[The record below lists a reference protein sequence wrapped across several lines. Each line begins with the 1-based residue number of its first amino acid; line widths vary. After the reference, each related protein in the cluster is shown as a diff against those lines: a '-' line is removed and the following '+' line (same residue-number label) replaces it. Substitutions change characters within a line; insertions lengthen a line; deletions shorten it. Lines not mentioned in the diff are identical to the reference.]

1 MSPIFTFIVVVLG
14 LLAIANIIVG
24 VANDAINF
32 MNAAWGSRVA
42 RYRTILIVAS
52 AGILIGTLTSNG
64 MMEVARSGVF
74 YPENFTFPEVMTLFL
89 GMMLGNVILFN
100 IFNTLGLPTS
110 TTVSMVFGLLGAALA
125 VAGYKIYISPE
136 IGINSLSHY
145 VNSGKAMVI
154 ISGILSSVVIA
165 FATGITLMYISRII
179 FSFRYAKMIKRLG
192 ALWCGISVTGI
203 IYFALFKGLNNSGLI
218 PDDFNTFVHNHTF
231 IFLCLLWLAVSLVLW
246 LLQLLRVNIM
256 KVTILSGTFA
266 LALAFAGND
275 LVNFI
280 GVPIAGYDSYQIARA
295 AGDETIY
302 MTALAQPATANFT
315 LLIVAGIIMVVTLFL
330 SKEARHV
337 AQTELSL
344 SSQNEEQERFNSTL
358 ISRGLVRMALIMNKW
373 YTHYVPHRLQQ
384 AIDKRFEPLPPE
396 ERNTEASFD
405 LIRAI
410 VNLTSSAVLISIATS
425 LKLPLSTT
433 YVVFMV
439 SMGSSLA
446 DRAWGRESAVYR
458 ITGVMTVISGWFITA
473 FVALLISSIFTLIL
487 LIGGWVAV
495 ILASGIGIY
504 SVVRSFTFRQKQ
516 SKKAKARQEKKLTIS
531 KTDTTEDILYNCI
544 EEVCRTMEEISRI
557 YNRTL
562 VAVFKEN
569 RKVLREMVTES
580 NTLYEEAHTR
590 KYEVINTLRKLEKNH
605 INSGHFYVQVVDY
618 LSEVTKALIHITR
631 PAFDHIDNNH
641 TGLTK
646 EQVADLMRVNDGVDE
661 IFTHINE
668 MMRSKDFTDLDKVL
682 EMRDRLFDTIVAAI
696 KSQLRRMDEKS
707 STKACLLY
715 LSILN
720 ETKSMVLQARNLLKA
735 QSYFLKNKD
744 E

>member
-1 MSPIFTFIVVVLG
+1 MSPIFTFIVIVLA

-24 VANDAINF
+24 VANDAVNF

-42 RYRTILIVAS
+42 TYRTILIVA
-52 AGILIGTLTSNG
+52 AVGIIIGTLTSNG

-110 TTVSMVFGLLGAALA
+110 TTVSMVFGLLGAAIT
-125 VAGYKIYISPE
+125 VTVYKIYVSPDISIE
-136 IGINSLSHY
+136 SFSHY
-145 VNSGKAMVI
+145 VNSGKTMI
-154 ISGILSSVVIA
+154 IIAGILFSVVIA
-165 FATGITLMYISRII
+165 FVTGITMMYISRLI
-179 FSFRYAKMIKRLG
+179 FSFRYNKMMRRLG
-192 ALWCGISVTGI
+192 FLWCGVSLTAIV
-203 IYFALFKGLNNSGLI
+203 YFAFFKGLNNSGLI
-218 PDDFNTFVHNHTF
+218 SEEVN
-231 IFLCLLWLAVSLVLW
+231 SLVSNHMFFFLLILW
-246 LLQLLRVNIM
+246 IIVSGILRLLQFLRVNIM

-280 GVPIAGYDSYQIARA
+280 GVPIAGYDSYEIARA

-302 MTALAQPATANFT
+302 MTALAQPAKANFT
-315 LLIVAGIIMVVTLFL
+315 LLVISGIIMVVTLFI
-330 SKEARHV
+330 SKDARHV

-358 ISRGLVRMALIMNKW
+358 ISRGLVRLALIMSKW
-373 YTHYVPHRLQQ
+373 YSHCVPVHLQKS
-384 AIDKRFEPLPPE
+384 IDKRFEPLPPE
-396 ERNTEASFD
+396 ERTEAPFD
-405 LIRAI
+405 LVRGI
-410 VNLTSSAVLISIATS
+410 VNLTSAAVLISIATS

-473 FVALLISSIFTLIL
+473 LAALIISSLFTIIL
-487 LIGGWVAV
+487 LLGGWIAV
-495 ILASGIGIY
+495 LVASGVGVY
-504 SVVRSFTFRQKQ
+504 SVVRSFTFQKAQ
-516 SKKAKARQEKKLTIS
+516 AKKVAARRERKPLIS
-531 KTDTTEDILYNCI
+531 QTDTAEDVLYHCVD
-544 EEVCRTMEEISRI
+544 EVCRVMEEVSRI

-569 RKVLREMVTES
+569 RRVLHDMLDEATA
-580 NTLYEEAHTR
+580 LYEEARAR
-590 KYEVINTLRKLEKNH
+590 KYGVVNQLRKLQKSH

-618 LSEVTKALIHITR
+618 LSEVTKALMYITR

-646 EQVADLMRVNDGVDE
+646 EQIADLMTVDDGVDE
-661 IFTHINE
+661 VFDQINE
-668 MMRSKDFTDLDKVL
+668 MTRTRNFSNFDKVL
-682 EMRDRLFDTIVAAI
+682 E
-696 KSQLRRMDEKS
+696 
-707 STKACLLY
+707 
-715 LSILN
+715 
-720 ETKSMVLQARNLLKA
+720 
-735 QSYFLKNKD
+735 
-744 E
+744 

>member
-1 MSPIFTFIVVVLG
+1 MSPIFTFIVIVLG

-52 AGILIGTLTSNG
+52 VGILIGTLTSNG

-74 YPENFTFPEVMTLFL
+74 YPENFTFSEVMMLFL

-125 VAGYKIYISPE
+125 VTGYKTYISPE
-136 IGINSLSHY
+136 IGIQDISRY

-154 ISGILSSVVIA
+154 ISGILSSVIIA
-165 FATGITLMYISRII
+165 FTTGITLMYLSRII

-218 PDDFNTFVHNHTF
+218 PADFNAFVHEHTF
-231 IFLCLLWLAVSLVLW
+231 MFLSLLWLAVSFLLW
-246 LLQLLRVNIM
+246 ILQLLQVNIM
-256 KVTILSGTFA
+256 KLTILSGTFA

-280 GVPIAGYDSYQIARA
+280 GVPIAGYDSYEIARA
-295 AGDETIY
+295 AGNENIY
-302 MTALAQPATANFT
+302 MSALAQPATANFT
-315 LLIVAGIIMVVTLFL
+315 LLIIAGIVMVITLFL

-373 YTHYVPHRLQQ
+373 YTSYVPARIQQ
-384 AIDKRFEPLPPE
+384 AIDKRFEPLPQE
-396 ERNTEASFD
+396 ERTDASFD

-458 ITGVMTVISGWFITA
+458 ITGVMTVISGWFLTA
-473 FVALLISSIFTLIL
+473 FVALLISSVFTLIL

-504 SVVRSFTFRQKQ
+504 SVVRSFTFRKVQ
-516 SKKAKARQEKKLTIS
+516 SKKAKARRERKLTIS
-531 KTDTTEDILYNCI
+531 QTDTTEDILYNCI

-580 NTLYEEAHTR
+580 NALYEEAHTR

-605 INSGHFYVQVVDY
+605 VNSGHFYVQVVDY

-631 PAFDHIDNNH
+631 PAFEHIDNNH

-646 EQVADLMRVNDGVDE
+646 EQIADLMRVNDGVDE

-668 MMRSKDFTDLDKVL
+668 MMRSKNFTDLDKVL
-682 EMRDRLFDTIVAAI
+682 DMRDRLFDTIVAAI

-720 ETKSMVLQARNLLKA
+720 ETKSMVLQARNLLKS

>member
-1 MSPIFTFIVVVLG
+1 MSPIFTFIVIVLG

-52 AGILIGTLTSNG
+52 VGILIGTLTSNG

-74 YPENFTFPEVMTLFL
+74 YPENFTFSEVMMLFL

-125 VAGYKIYISPE
+125 VAGYKTYISPE
-136 IGINSLSHY
+136 IGIQDISRY
-145 VNSGKAMVI
+145 VNSGKAMII
-154 ISGILSSVVIA
+154 ISGILSSVIIA
-165 FATGITLMYISRII
+165 FTTGITLMYLSRII

-218 PDDFNTFVHNHTF
+218 PADFNAFVHEHTF
-231 IFLCLLWLAVSLVLW
+231 MFLSLLWLAVSFLLW
-246 LLQLLRVNIM
+246 ILQLLQVNIM
-256 KVTILSGTFA
+256 KFTILSGTFA

-280 GVPIAGYDSYQIARA
+280 GVPIAGYDSYEIARA
-295 AGDETIY
+295 AGNENIY
-302 MTALAQPATANFT
+302 MSALAQPTTANFT
-315 LLIVAGIIMVVTLFL
+315 LLIIAGIVMVITLFL

-373 YTHYVPHRLQQ
+373 YTSYVPARIQQ
-384 AIDKRFEPLPPE
+384 AIDKRFEPLPQE
-396 ERNTEASFD
+396 ERTDASFD

-458 ITGVMTVISGWFITA
+458 ITGVMTVISGWFLTA
-473 FVALLISSIFTLIL
+473 FVALLISSVFTLIL

-504 SVVRSFTFRQKQ
+504 SVVRSFTFRKVQ
-516 SKKAKARQEKKLTIS
+516 SKKAKARRERKLTIS
-531 KTDTTEDILYNCI
+531 QTDTTEDILYNCI

-580 NTLYEEAHTR
+580 NALYEEAHTR

-605 INSGHFYVQVVDY
+605 VNSGHFYVQVVDY

-631 PAFDHIDNNH
+631 PAFEHIDNNH

-646 EQVADLMRVNDGVDE
+646 EQIADLMRVNDGVDE

-668 MMRSKDFTDLDKVL
+668 MMRSKNFTDLDKVL
-682 EMRDRLFDTIVAAI
+682 DMRDRLFDTIVAAI

-720 ETKSMVLQARNLLKA
+720 ETKSMVLQARNLLKS

>member
-1 MSPIFTFIVVVLG
+1 MSPIFTFIVIVLG

-52 AGILIGTLTSNG
+52 VGILIGTLTSNG

-74 YPENFTFPEVMTLFL
+74 YPENFTFSEVMMLFL
-89 GMMLGNVILFN
+89 GMMFGNVILFN

-125 VAGYKIYISPE
+125 VAGYKTYISPE
-136 IGINSLSHY
+136 IGIQDISRY

-154 ISGILSSVVIA
+154 ISGILSSVIIA
-165 FATGITLMYISRII
+165 FTTGITLMYLSRII

-218 PDDFNTFVHNHTF
+218 PADFNAFVHEHTF
-231 IFLCLLWLAVSLVLW
+231 MFLSLLWLAVSFLLW
-246 LLQLLRVNIM
+246 ILQLLQVNIM
-256 KVTILSGTFA
+256 KLTILSGTFA

-280 GVPIAGYDSYQIARA
+280 GVPIAGYDSYEIARA
-295 AGDETIY
+295 AGNENIY
-302 MTALAQPATANFT
+302 MSALAQPATANFT
-315 LLIVAGIIMVVTLFL
+315 LLIIAGIVMVITLFL

-373 YTHYVPHRLQQ
+373 YTSYVPARIQQ
-384 AIDKRFEPLPPE
+384 AIDKRFEPLPQE
-396 ERNTEASFD
+396 ERTDASFD

-458 ITGVMTVISGWFITA
+458 ITGVMTVISGWFLTA
-473 FVALLISSIFTLIL
+473 FVALLISSVFTLIL

-504 SVVRSFTFRQKQ
+504 SVVRSFTFRKVQ
-516 SKKAKARQEKKLTIS
+516 SKKAKARRERKLTIS
-531 KTDTTEDILYNCI
+531 QTDTTEDILYNCI

-580 NTLYEEAHTR
+580 NALYEEAHTR

-605 INSGHFYVQVVDY
+605 VNSGHFYVQVVDY

-631 PAFDHIDNNH
+631 PAFEHIDNNH

-646 EQVADLMRVNDGVDE
+646 EQIADLMRVNDGVDE

-668 MMRSKDFTDLDKVL
+668 MMRSKNFTDLDKVL
-682 EMRDRLFDTIVAAI
+682 DMRDRLFDTIVAAI

-720 ETKSMVLQARNLLKA
+720 ETKSMVLQARNLLKS

>member
-1 MSPIFTFIVVVLG
+1 MSPIFTFIVIVLG

-32 MNAAWGSRVA
+32 LNAAWGSRVA

-52 AGILIGTLTSNG
+52 TGILIGTLTSNG

-100 IFNTLGLPTS
+100 VFNTLGLPTS

-125 VAGYKIYISPE
+125 VAGYNIYISPDV
-136 IGINSLSHY
+136 GINSLSHY
-145 VNSGKAMVI
+145 VNSGKALVI

-165 FATGITLMYISRII
+165 FTTGITLMYISRII

-218 PDDFNTFVHNHTF
+218 PDNFNAFVHDHTF
-231 IFLCLLWLAVSLVLW
+231 LFLFLLWLAVSLVLW
-246 LLQLLRVNIM
+246 ILQLLRVNIM

-295 AGDETIY
+295 AGDENIY
-302 MTALAQPATANFT
+302 MAALTQPATANFT
-315 LLIVAGIIMVVTLFL
+315 LLIIAGIIMVITLFL

-358 ISRGLVRMALIMNKW
+358 ISRGLVRMALIINKW
-373 YTHYVPHRLQQ
+373 YTHYVPHRVQQ

-433 YVVFMV
+433 YVVFM
-439 SMGSSLA
+439 
-446 DRAWGRESAVYR
+446 YR

-473 FVALLISSIFTLIL
+473 FAALLISSVFTLIL
-487 LIGGWVAV
+487 LVGGWVAV
-495 ILASGIGIY
+495 VLASGVGIY
-504 SVVRSFTFRQKQ
+504 SVIRSFTFRKQQ
-516 SKKAKARQEKKLTIS
+516 SKKTKARQDRKLTIS
-531 KTDTTEDILYNCI
+531 QTDTTEDILYNCI

-580 NTLYEEAHTR
+580 NALYKEAHTR

-631 PAFDHIDNNH
+631 PAFEHIDNNH
-641 TGLTK
+641 TGFTK
-646 EQVADLMRVNDGVDE
+646 EQVADLMHVNDGVDE

-682 EMRDRLFDTIVAAI
+682 DMRDRLFDTIVAAI

-707 STKACLLY
+707 STKACMLY

-720 ETKSMVLQARNLLKA
+720 ETKSMVLQARNLLKS

>member
-1 MSPIFTFIVVVLG
+1 MSPIFTFIVIVLG

-52 AGILIGTLTSNG
+52 VGILIGTLTSNG

-74 YPENFTFPEVMTLFL
+74 YPENFTFSEVMMLFL

-125 VAGYKIYISPE
+125 VAGYKTYISPE
-136 IGINSLSHY
+136 IGIQDISRY

-154 ISGILSSVVIA
+154 ISGILSSVIIA
-165 FATGITLMYISRII
+165 FTTGITLMYLSRII

-218 PDDFNTFVHNHTF
+218 PADFNAFVHEHTF
-231 IFLCLLWLAVSLVLW
+231 MFLSLLWLAVSFLLW
-246 LLQLLRVNIM
+246 ILQLLQVNIM
-256 KVTILSGTFA
+256 KLTILSGTFA

-280 GVPIAGYDSYQIARA
+280 GVPIAGYDSYEIARA
-295 AGDETIY
+295 AGNENIY
-302 MTALAQPATANFT
+302 MSALAQPATANFT
-315 LLIVAGIIMVVTLFL
+315 LLIIAGIVMVITLFL

-373 YTHYVPHRLQQ
+373 YTSYVPARIQQ
-384 AIDKRFEPLPPE
+384 AIDKRFEPLPQE
-396 ERNTEASFD
+396 ERTDASFD

-458 ITGVMTVISGWFITA
+458 ITGVMTVISGWFLTA
-473 FVALLISSIFTLIL
+473 FVALLISSVFTLIL

-504 SVVRSFTFRQKQ
+504 SVVRSFTFRKVQ
-516 SKKAKARQEKKLTIS
+516 SKKAKARRERKLTIS
-531 KTDTTEDILYNCI
+531 QTDTTEDILYNCI

-580 NTLYEEAHTR
+580 NALYEEAHTR
-590 KYEVINTLRKLEKNH
+590 KYEVINTLRKLEKNLV
-605 INSGHFYVQVVDY
+605 NSGHFYVQVVDY

-631 PAFDHIDNNH
+631 PAFEHIDNNH

-646 EQVADLMRVNDGVDE
+646 EQIADLMRVNDGVDE

-668 MMRSKDFTDLDKVL
+668 MMRSKNFTDLDKVL
-682 EMRDRLFDTIVAAI
+682 DMRDRLFDTIVAAI

-720 ETKSMVLQARNLLKA
+720 ETKSMVLQARNLLKS